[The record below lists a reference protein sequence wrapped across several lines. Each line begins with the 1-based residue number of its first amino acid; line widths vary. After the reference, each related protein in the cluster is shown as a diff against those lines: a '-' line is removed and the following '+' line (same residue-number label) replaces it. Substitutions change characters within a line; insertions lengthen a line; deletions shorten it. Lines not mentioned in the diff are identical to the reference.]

1 MRRCI
6 RNAVFLRNPFYYKR
20 KSERRRN
27 ICITGHFDLMVI
39 RRCARNIM
47 SMLYDPV
54 TRQFRPRDLQA
65 NLPKRADGGSPT
77 VTPSSAEVSSQRS
90 RRWQSIRHRYHRR
103 EMAFWLL
110 AIFVVAALIACTLFI
125 SHRFYPHT
133 GSEKNFI
140 DRMIRDMPDM

>member
-1 MRRCI
+1 
-6 RNAVFLRNPFYYKR
+6 
-20 KSERRRN
+20 
-27 ICITGHFDLMVI
+27 
-39 RRCARNIM
+39 M

-77 VTPSSAEVSSQRS
+77 VTPSSAEALSRHS

-125 SHRFYPHT
+125 SQRFYPHP
-133 GSEKNFI
+133 GLEKSLLL
-140 DRMIRDMPDM
+140 RDIPVM